1 MILKSE
7 PTDRTR
13 STTLS
18 WRLQG
23 ARLPKVF
30 LTMRVAKAA
39 RAMVIRKQICRTGTQ
54 ILPDCLHGPTTTG
67 NGMPHQHAFWL
78 PEDRDRDG
86 RLDHLT
92 VHVPQGVTA
101 ETLDLLDTPDNLIVE
116 RVGDFSLSP
125 AHISP
130 GLLGTSRAWVSV
142 TPFLGPR
149 HAWKET
155 RQKDATLKLKAGRGA
170 VEQLKFELARLRGG
184 TDVALQ
190 KAEIIPMPPGS
201 MPPMSEFKIERK
213 RNSTP
218 ANPVGGYF
226 FVEFEVPVNGLL
238 SVGLGSHFGLGQFR
252 PFWSV
257 PSFDRTQRH
266 NTSGSAAGH

>member
-1 MILKSE
+1 MTVISE
-7 PTDRTR
+7 PNSQIR

-23 ARLPKVF
+23 ARLPKIF

-39 RAMVIRKQICRTGTQ
+39 RAMVIRRQLRRTGTQ

-67 NGMPHQHAFWL
+67 HGMPHQHAFWL

-92 VHVPQGVTA
+92 IHVPQGITA
-101 ETLDLLDTPDNLIVE
+101 ETLDLLKEPDHLIVE

-125 AHISP
+125 IHISP

-155 RQKDATLKLKAGRGA
+155 WSKDATPKLKAGRGA
-170 VEQLKFELARLRGG
+170 TEQLKFELARLRGG
-184 TDVALQ
+184 TDLSLQ
-190 KAEIIPMPPGS
+190 KAEIIPMPLGS
-201 MPPMSEFKIERK
+201 LPPMSAFKTERK
-213 RNSTP
+213 RKSTP
-218 ANPVGGYF
+218 ATPVGGYF
-226 FVEFEVPVNGLL
+226 FVEFPTPVTGLL
-238 SVGLGSHFGLGQFR
+238 SVGLGSHFGMGQFR

-257 PSFDRTQRH
+257 SPFALT
-266 NTSGSAAGH
+266 